1 MKKNITNEQKQTL
14 TTQIITDNVLGSFL
28 QYMPNPDDIVSGTS
42 TSYETFRM
50 MRTDPRIKSLLNK
63 LKTTAL
69 NFPVM
74 ISQPDACPDDV
85 FAFVKGNRLLTQKL
99 YAKMKRMLSA
109 LDYGFSVSEVVWKT
123 ENGLWVP
130 DNIIT
135 RKPDRF
141 YFDQSWNCYWNSL
154 GSKTKLDQNYKWLF
168 YHHDP
173 DDENPY
179 GTSVLRCVYWAYM
192 FKRAGYEF
200 WLQATEKFSVKTIIA
215 LFQFDGDSATTQE
228 RANLIASQLLSV
240 SSGSAAAVGNV
251 SDIKEVG
258 MSGDLIGFS
267 SLVDACDTQISYGLT
282 GQSIATSKTEGG
294 SLALGEVQAD
304 LFYEDAKGIALEIQT
319 VMQKV
324 INWMIELNYGDSVV
338 APLIEFDVNRRASF
352 EQVIK
357 AIDSGVGV
365 SKDALYTVYGL
376 PKPRDDEDVFMKVTP
391 GGSSTEKEKNLSD
404 SGKKKILNR
413 RKEIR
418 IL

>member
-14 TTQIITDNVLGSFL
+14 TTQVITDSVLGSFL
-28 QYMPNPDDIVSGTS
+28 QYMPNPDDIVAGTL
-42 TSYETFRM
+42 TSYETYRM
-50 MRTDPRIKSLLNK
+50 MKTDPRIKSLLNK

-69 NFPVM
+69 NFPVR
-74 ISQPDACPDDV
+74 ITQPELCPDEV
-85 FAFVKGNRLLTQKL
+85 FEFVSKNKLLTQKL

-109 LDYGFSVSEVVWKT
+109 LDYGFSVSEVVWNT

-141 YFDQSWNCYWNSL
+141 YFDHEWNCYWNSL
-154 GSKTKLDQNYKWLF
+154 GGRSKLDQNYKWLF

-192 FKRAGYEF
+192 FKRAGYDF

-215 LFQFDGDSATTQE
+215 LFQFDGDPSATQE
-228 RANLIASQLLSV
+228 RANLIASQLLSI

-258 MSGDLIGFS
+258 MSGDLIDFS

-319 VMQKV
+319 VMQKI
-324 INWMIELNYGDSVV
+324 INWMVELNYGESVV
-338 APLIEFDVNRRASF
+338 APQIEFDVNRRASF
-352 EQVIK
+352 DQVIK
-357 AIDSGVGV
+357 AIESGVEV

-376 PKPRDDEDVFMKVTP
+376 PKPRDASDSFLKTSSP
-391 GGSSTEKEKNLSD
+391 GAPNQTEKNLSD
-404 SGKKKILNR
+404 SGKKKVLKQR
-413 RKEIR
+413 TEIR

>member
-1 MKKNITNEQKQTL
+1 MKKAITNEQKQTL
-14 TTQIITDNVLGSFL
+14 TTQIITDSVLGSFL
-28 QYMPNPDDIVSGTS
+28 QYMPNPDDIVAGTS
-42 TSYETFRM
+42 TSYQTYRM
-50 MRTDPRIKSLLNK
+50 MKTDPRIKSLLNK

-69 NFPVM
+69 NFPVR
-74 ISQPDACPDDV
+74 ITQPESCPDEV
-85 FAFVKGNRLLTQKL
+85 FDFVSKNKLLTQKL

-109 LDYGFSVSEVVWKT
+109 LDYGFSVSEVVWNT
-123 ENGLWVP
+123 DNGLWVP

-141 YFDQSWNCYWNSL
+141 YFDQDWNCYWNAL
-154 GSKTKLDQNYKWLF
+154 GGRTKLDQNYKWLF

-179 GTSVLRCVYWAYM
+179 GTSVLRCVYWAFM
-192 FKRAGYEF
+192 FKRAGYDF

-215 LFQFDGDSATTQE
+215 LFQFDGDTAATQE
-228 RANLIASQLLSV
+228 RANLIASQLLSI

-258 MSGDLIGFS
+258 MSGDLIDFS

-282 GQSIATSKTEGG
+282 GQSIATSKTDGG

-324 INWMIELNYGDSVV
+324 INWMVELNYGDSVA
-338 APLIEFDVNRRASF
+338 APQIEFDVNRRASF
-352 EQVIK
+352 DQLIK
-357 AIDSGVGV
+357 AIDSGVEV

-376 PKPRDDEDVFMKVTP
+376 PKPRDAADTFLKTISSGTP
-391 GGSSTEKEKNLSD
+391 NQTEKNLSD
-404 SGKKKILNR
+404 SGKKKVLNR
-413 RKEIR
+413 RTEIR